1 MCGSTPVPVSVFGA
15 LLQRRWHLL
24 HIIADY
30 IEKKISNFCK
40 NISRSN
46 KTSVI
51 YQSRYYVVTD
61 AEIILQEAAGGLY
74 HPLLKI
80 LF

>member
-46 KTSVI
+46 KTSV
-51 YQSRYYVVTD
+51 
-61 AEIILQEAAGGLY
+61 
-74 HPLLKI
+74 
-80 LF
+80 

>member
-1 MCGSTPVPVSVFGA
+1 MLNKIYQSEHVVKIRLFDFCFHIEVYYIYNFECVVQHQFLLSVFGA

-40 NISRSN
+40 
-46 KTSVI
+46 I
-51 YQSRYYVVTD
+51 YHAQIKQ
-61 AEIILQEAAGGLY
+61 A
-74 HPLLKI
+74 
-80 LF
+80 